1 MYKILEETIGKS
13 KVAIQEA
20 ESSKLI
26 TNSLIV
32 VTVEET
38 ILLINGHLEGNI
50 GPAQQTRK

>member
-13 KVAIQEA
+13 KVVIQEA
-20 ESSKLI
+20 KSSKLI

-32 VTVEET
+32 TTVEET
-38 ILLINGHLEGNI
+38 ILLINGHLEGNT